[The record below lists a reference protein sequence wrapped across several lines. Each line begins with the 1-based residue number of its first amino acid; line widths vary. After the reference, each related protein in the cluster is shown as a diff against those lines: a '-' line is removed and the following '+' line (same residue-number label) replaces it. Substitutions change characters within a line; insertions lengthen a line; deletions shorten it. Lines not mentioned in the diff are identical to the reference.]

1 MGHHLVSRPPRIIEA
16 VASALLPESRRE
28 DVLGDLHERC
38 TSPLGY
44 VLDAVQL
51 IPIVVISHALHRRG
65 QVASPAT
72 VRTPMRDRERQ
83 ATAAIVTW
91 LAHARTP
98 LYFAGWFVWLSMV
111 SAISRVRGASSGT
124 EPDAD

>member
-1 MGHHLVSRPPRIIEA
+1 MGHHIVSGPPRIVEA
-16 VASALLPESRRE
+16 VAGALLPASRRE
-28 DVLGDLHERC
+28 DVLGDLHERY

-44 VLDAVQL
+44 VRDAVQL
-51 IPIVVISHALHRRG
+51 IPIVAISHALHRRR

-72 VRTPMRDRERQ
+72 VRTPIRDRERR

-91 LAHARTP
+91 LAHARPP
-98 LYFAGWFVWLSMV
+98 LYFASWFVWLSMV
-111 SAISRVRGASSGT
+111 SAISRVRSASLGT